1 MSGIVHIPYLPP
13 ALVAQGPLRVDEPP
27 EAGSGDAVIGPPLQP
42 VDGRRQPRL
51 LQHHQHH
58 HPGHQHPRLAGGKM
72 AIFYVCLFYKFVKI

>member
-1 MSGIVHIPYLPP
+1 MQKSRIPHHLPP

-51 LQHHQHH
+51 LQRHQHH

-72 AIFYVCLFYKFVKI
+72 AIFYVCLF